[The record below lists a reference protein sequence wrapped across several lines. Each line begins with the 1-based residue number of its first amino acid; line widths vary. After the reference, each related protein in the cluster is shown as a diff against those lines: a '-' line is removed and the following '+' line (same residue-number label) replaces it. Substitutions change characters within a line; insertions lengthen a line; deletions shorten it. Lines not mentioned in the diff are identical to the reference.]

1 MTLNMSASG
10 CCLGA
15 ETRLRVTV
23 ASGMPGGPLAS
34 PSRSGSRAPPG
45 GGYKNLFPVV
55 FSKYDVPPPFHSRK
69 EKILL
74 FIS

>member
-1 MTLNMSASG
+1 MRPKLNINI
-10 CCLGA
+10 
-15 ETRLRVTV
+15 
-23 ASGMPGGPLAS
+23 P
-34 PSRSGSRAPPG
+34 
-45 GGYKNLFPVV
+45 LFPVV